1 MYNAEVKTY
10 YMMLLSNI
18 INYYEP
24 NQIDNN
30 YKDYQETYS
39 SKRDWNNLTNKII
52 GNENTNLKI
61 ISDIEKYNILVEF
74 SQKLITDSKD
84 IELEYLKIFNDN
96 YDNILL

>member
-61 ISDIEKYNILVEF
+61 ISNIEKYNILVEF
-74 SQKLITDSKD
+74 SKKLITDSKD

>member
-24 NQIDNN
+24 NQIYNN

>member
-1 MYNAEVKTY
+1 MYNTAKRY
-10 YMMLLSNI
+10 YMMPLSNI

>member
-1 MYNAEVKTY
+1 MYNAEAKTY

>member
-1 MYNAEVKTY
+1 MYNTEAKTY

>member
-1 MYNAEVKTY
+1 MYNTAKTY

>member
-1 MYNAEVKTY
+1 MYNTEAKTY

-61 ISDIEKYNILVEF
+61 ISDIEKYNILVAF